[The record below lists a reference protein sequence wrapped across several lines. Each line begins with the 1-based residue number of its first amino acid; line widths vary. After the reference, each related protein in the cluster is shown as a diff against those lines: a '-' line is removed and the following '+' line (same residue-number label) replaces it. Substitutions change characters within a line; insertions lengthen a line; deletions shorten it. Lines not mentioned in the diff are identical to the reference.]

1 MKNYNKLV
9 RDNIPQ
15 ILKNNGQRGQFKV
28 LDENE
33 YRLQLR
39 QKLKEEVKEYF
50 LAENDDSSIEELSD
64 IIEVIHSLANVHK
77 QSVESLEKKRLEKL
91 TERGGFKN
99 RIMLIATE

>member
-15 ILKNNGQRGQFKV
+15 ILENNGQIGHFKV
-28 LDENE
+28 LNENE
-33 YRLQLR
+33 YRLKLR
-39 QKLKEEVKEYF
+39 QKLKEEVNEYL
-50 LAENDDSSIEELSD
+50 LAENDDSCIEELSD
-64 IIEVIHSLANVHK
+64 IIEVIHSLAGVHK
-77 QSVESLEKKRLEKL
+77 QSVESLEKRRLEKL